1 MRVVSEGIEPKR
13 FFRHYILKVCDESR
27 VDPRENFLQ
36 IEYLS
41 RMLSGFVDP
50 EKHYQDSGDIVRVI
64 DILKKELESVKIS
77 IDSYRI
83 DAIKNA
89 ADKILFYQSFYP
101 EAFRKRMM
109 SHRFYS
115 HAARSF
121 YRIVGAYKMPVCGM
135 LSEEYSFWTFVL
147 KSMKRRYFF

>member
-1 MRVVSEGIEPKR
+1 MRVVSEGIEPER
-13 FFRHYILKVCDESR
+13 FFRHYILKICDESK
-27 VDPRENFLQ
+27 VDPKENFLQ

-64 DILKKELESVKIS
+64 DVLKKELESVEIS
-77 IDSYRI
+77 IESYRS
-83 DAIKNA
+83 A

-121 YRIVGAYKMPVCGM
+121 YRIVGAYKIPVCGM

-147 KSMKRRYFF
+147 KSMKRRYLF

>member
-1 MRVVSEGIEPKR
+1 MRVVSEGIEPER
-13 FFRHYILKVCDESR
+13 FFRHYILKVCDESK
-27 VDPRENFLQ
+27 VDPKENFLQ

-64 DILKKELESVKIS
+64 DVLKKELESVEIS
-77 IDSYRI
+77 IESYRS
-83 DAIKNA
+83 A

-121 YRIVGAYKMPVCGM
+121 YRIVGAYKIPVCGM

-147 KSMKRRYFF
+147 KSIKRRYLF